1 MKSVFISHTR
11 SQSDKARLL
20 TDVLQKENVSVF
32 TATES
37 LMTGAEWHAEL
48 LAQIK
53 RCSLFVALV
62 DEPGSNVMFELGYAL
77 GAAKSVLLMAA
88 PDAQIPFE
96 IASLPVARFD
106 NYELGAFYDIAEK
119 LLSKLGDNERPSL
132 DLVDGKQAHHYLANH
147 PDYVEQLSPQ
157 EFEVLVAKLFNELG
171 FETDQTAAQPDV
183 GYDLVLWDKDNQTKT
198 VVEIKKYARNSKLGV
213 ASVHQLL
220 GNMMLS
226 DASSALLVTSGGF
239 SASALDMAKKSPH
252 SIKLL
257 TLEEL
262 ISMSRSQL
270 QSSLAPPDA

>member
-1 MKSVFISHTR
+1 L
-11 SQSDKARLL
+11 A
-20 TDVLQKENVSVF
+20 DVLRKENVSVF
-32 TATES
+32 TEAES
-37 LMTGAEWHAEL
+37 LVTGAEWHAEL

-62 DEPGSNVMFELGYAL
+62 DDLGQNVMFELGYAL
-77 GAAKSVLLMAA
+77 GAAKQVLLMAD
-88 PDAQIPFE
+88 PDTPIPFD

-106 NYELGAFYDIAEK
+106 NYELSAVYDVAEK
-119 LLSKLGDNERPSL
+119 LLSKLGDSERSSL
-132 DLVDGKQAHHYLANH
+132 DLIEGKQALRYLANN
-147 PDYVEQLSPQ
+147 PDYVEQLSPR
-157 EFEVLVAKLFNELG
+157 EFEVFVAKLFNELG
-171 FETDQTAAQPDV
+171 FETNQTPAQSDV
-183 GYDLVLWDKDNQTKT
+183 GYDLVLWDKDQQTKT
-198 VVEIKKYARNSKLGV
+198 IVEIKKYARSSKLGV

-239 SASALDMAKKSPH
+239 SASAVDMAKKSPR

-270 QSSLAPPDA
+270 QSSLATPDA